1 MSMIDKLMGVDKK
14 NPEEDANDK
23 NIKAMKEQHT
33 VDIATANEQMD
44 YVQQDNRSD
53 LLKWQQD
60 LNDELEKL
68 KHRLKGE
75 IKYADGHWGPR
86 LIPTGE
92 KNEKGEL
99 LYQVSPSL
107 ANVLFI
113 DYVETQVEPFLS
125 RNLFS
130 SNLDQKRILEMLKN
144 TCDDIADA
152 MADGYDLYE
161 IEFINY
167 DLVMRLIKNTII
179 PGPFRALND
188 GQRRHDRTIAKRI
201 EAFNEKMSGKEKGK
215 KTMMGVDLE

>member
-1 MSMIDKLMGVDKK
+1 MGMIDKLMGNSEKK
-14 NPEEDANDK
+14 QQISNEEENRK
-23 NIKAMKEQHT
+23 FMKEQHNI
-33 VDIATANEQMD
+33 DIATANEQLD
-44 YVQQDNRSD
+44 YNQQEGRSD

-60 LNDELEKL
+60 LDDELEKL

-75 IKYADGHWGPR
+75 TKYSNGRWGPK
-86 LIPTGE
+86 LIPTG
-92 KNEKGEL
+92 KTNENGEEL
-99 LYQVSPSL
+99 FQRLPPL
-107 ANVLFI
+107 ANETFV
-113 DYVETQVEPFLS
+113 DYIETQAEPFLS

-152 MADGYDLYE
+152 MADGYDIYG

-167 DLVMRLIKNTII
+167 DLVMRLIKNVII

-201 EAFNEKMSGKEKGK
+201 EAFADKQTGKDSK
-215 KTMMGVDLE
+215 KKLMGLNVE